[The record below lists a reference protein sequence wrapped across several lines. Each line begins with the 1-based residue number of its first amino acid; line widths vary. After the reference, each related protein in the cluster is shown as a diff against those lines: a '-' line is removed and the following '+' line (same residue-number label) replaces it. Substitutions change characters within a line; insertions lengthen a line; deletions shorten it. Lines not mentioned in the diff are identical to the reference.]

1 MALGILKDEAT
12 YYEDSKYT
20 GDSGSETN
28 MYVIED
34 CYDFIAVMEMTDAA
48 HYMRLVND
56 IDFNEHDVYKKG
68 FNNKQFTP
76 TSNPYLYGDGH
87 KIKNIVAVNCS
98 DYVFPFSDIEN
109 VDFVNL
115 VSINC
120 SSSFIIKVTGNVNNC
135 NFGIFFSNGRFS
147 FDSGNY
153 NDCTFNI
160 KGKLAT
166 QNFIVCTNVKFE
178 RCHFNFDVNTLLRQ
192 NSAGNGGFIYSV
204 KSHSFINCYF
214 TGKLKDSSTTAPA
227 FSSSYTTLTN
237 CYFAFEYSGLDL
249 WGNQATTSVC
259 FIDKE
264 LYEKNGTTY
273 DLNKITALT
282 TAQAQ
287 DYEYLNSIGFPV
299 VPIE

>member
-1 MALGILKDEAT
+1 MANGTLIDEAT
-12 YYEDSKYT
+12 YY
-20 GDSGSETN
+20 GDTENYIGSSGSETN
-28 MYVIED
+28 MWVIED
-34 CYDFIAVMEMTDAA
+34 CYDFIEVMEMTDVAY
-48 HYMRLVND
+48 YMRLVND

-98 DYVFPFSDIEN
+98 EYVFPFSDIEN

-115 VSINC
+115 VSVNC
-120 SSSFIIKVTGNVNNC
+120 SDSFIIQATGTVNNC
-135 NFGIFFSNGRFS
+135 NYGIFFSNGS
-147 FDSGNY
+147 FNLRSGTY
-153 NDCTFNI
+153 NDCTFNM
-160 KGKLAT
+160 KGKLVAHS
-166 QNFIVCTNVKFE
+166 FIVCSNTKFE
-178 RCHFNFDVNTLLRQ
+178 RCHFNFDVNTLLRPV
-192 NSAGNGGFIYSV
+192 GNGGFIYSV

-249 WGNQATTSVC
+249 WGNAATTSVC

-264 LYEKNGTTY
+264 LYEKNGNAY
-273 DLNKITALT
+273 DLSKITALT